1 MLPVSNV
8 YHFPTV
14 PVCAGTTSLTN
25 LSRNSTPAS
34 PATSSPTTSE
44 NDMEQKFMRLKVE
57 SDQQGPKWRR
67 VRPAKGAEW
76 EDGQGLVGGASRE
89 AFSSA
94 PKGFP
99 CSRVRFD
106 RRDRVPKLPKGL
118 ACSLARRG
126 LLAGARL
133 RLKPAA
139 EEGRP
144 SIERLHFGR
153 KREEKG
159 VFIPHRDAMAAV
171 QRPARNHRSGARGAH
186 IVTS

>member
-1 MLPVSNV
+1 MTGAGWGPGWVV
-8 YHFPTV
+8 TRF
-14 PVCAGTTSLTN
+14 VCSLDGAWLTSL
-25 LSRNSTPAS
+25 LPR
-34 PATSSPTTSE
+34 
-44 NDMEQKFMRLKVE
+44 RLAVRLDSNGRR

-133 RLKPAA
+133 RLKPDRV
-139 EEGRP
+139 EGRP

-171 QRPARNHRSGARGAH
+171 LLETTASGARGAH